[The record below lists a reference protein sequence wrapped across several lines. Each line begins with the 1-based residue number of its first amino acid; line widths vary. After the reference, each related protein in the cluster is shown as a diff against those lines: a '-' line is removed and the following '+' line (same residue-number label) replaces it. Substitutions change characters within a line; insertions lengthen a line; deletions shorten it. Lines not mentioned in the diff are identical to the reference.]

1 MDAEK
6 HTLAK
11 YFLELTLLDYNMV
24 HFHPSE
30 MGAAA
35 LCLSQLVLDGQKW
48 VRVLF
53 QGWFSF
59 DSMQVA

>member
-11 YFLELTLLDYNMV
+11 YFLELTLLDYSMV

-30 MGAAA
+30 LGAAA
-35 LCLSQLVLDGQKW
+35 LCLSQFVLDGQKW
-48 VRVLF
+48 VRVLL
-53 QGWFSF
+53 
-59 DSMQVA
+59 SMLVFF